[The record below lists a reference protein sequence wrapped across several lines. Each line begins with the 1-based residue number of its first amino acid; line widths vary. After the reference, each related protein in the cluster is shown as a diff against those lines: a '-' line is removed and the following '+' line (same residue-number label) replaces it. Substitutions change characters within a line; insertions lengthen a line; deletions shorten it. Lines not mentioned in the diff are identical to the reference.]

1 MTSGLLEREL
11 DSGSSEPSPEE
22 EDEEDKEADDVES
35 ESRIKRRRGDN
46 LESVEETN
54 GSTLQVLSE
63 QNPEASAM
71 EDMCAHPGSF
81 GKLCFLCGQRLIE
94 QSGVTFGYILKRG
107 KIIRQKFVHDYQTL
121 VTEYCRNLQ
130 RVKGLGETLV
140 GAYPGRAMS
149 FITQKAN
156 LNSPIVNCHPSKPI
170 GLYTKQSVIFRT
182 DSNAKVLEGYAGAGL
197 HDSVIMDKEEKIV
210 WDYSSDRMIFDRGF
224 QVSLFSRI
232 ADVGKILEG
241 LYGCPQDIEGVV
253 KDGLIYV
260 VQSRPQI

>member
-1 MTSGLLEREL
+1 MHGCKFKKSSVPIMPLL
-11 DSGSSEPSPEE
+11 
-22 EDEEDKEADDVES
+22 
-35 ESRIKRRRGDN
+35 
-46 LESVEETN
+46 
-54 GSTLQVLSE
+54 
-63 QNPEASAM
+63 
-71 EDMCAHPGSF
+71 F
-81 GKLCFLCGQRLIE
+81 
-94 QSGVTFGYILKRG
+94 
-107 KIIRQKFVHDYQTL
+107 
-121 VTEYCRNLQ
+121 
-130 RVKGLGETLV
+130 
-140 GAYPGRAMS
+140 
-149 FITQKAN
+149 TQKIPLSGNTAE
-156 LNSPIVNCHPSKPI
+156 IYREVNCYPSKPI

-253 KDGLIYV
+253 KDGLIYIVQSRPQTTAVVDKEENIVLDYLSGRMIIDGAFQVSLLSRIAQGICGCSKDIECVVKDGLIYV